1 MAKEKSIEEMT
12 IDSPEFQKYNELS
25 MELAE
30 SILDFMHNK
39 GFSVVQCLSVMAGA
53 TIDTLSA
60 LAEVT
65 ETEPNKVYNSYLNAL
80 QEGFKEMT
88 KK

>member
-12 IDSPEFQKYNELS
+12 IDSPEFQKFNELS

-65 ETEPNKVYNSYLNAL
+65 ETEPNKVYNSYLKGL

>member
-12 IDSPEFQKYNELS
+12 IDSPEFQKFNELS

-39 GFSVVQCLSVMAGA
+39 GFSVVQGLSVMTGA

-60 LAEVT
+60 LAEVM
-65 ETEPNKVYNSYLNAL
+65 ETEPNKVYDSYLNAL
-80 QEGFKEMT
+80 QEGIKEMT

>member
-1 MAKEKSIEEMT
+1 MAKEKSIEELT

-30 SILDFMHNK
+30 SILDFMVNK
-39 GFSVVQCLSVMAGA
+39 GFSVVQGLSVMTGA

-65 ETEPNKVYNSYLNAL
+65 GTEPNKVYNSYLNAL

>member
-12 IDSPEFQKYNELS
+12 IDSPEFQKFNELS

-30 SILDFMHNK
+30 LILDFMHNN
-39 GFSVVQCLSVMAGA
+39 GFSVVQGLSVMAGA

>member
-1 MAKEKSIEEMT
+1 MAKKKSIEEMT

-30 SILDFMHNK
+30 SILDFMVNK
-39 GFSVVQCLSVMAGA
+39 GFSVVQGLSVMTGA

>member
-12 IDSPEFQKYNELS
+12 IDSPEFQKFNELS

-39 GFSVVQCLSVMAGA
+39 GFSVVQGLSVMAGA

-65 ETEPNKVYNSYLNAL
+65 EVEPNKVYNSYLKGL

>member
-30 SILDFMHNK
+30 SILDFMVNK
-39 GFSVVQCLSVMAGA
+39 GFSVVQGLSVMAGA

-60 LAEVT
+60 LAEVA